1 MTSSYYHS
9 KYNKHVMNISW
20 FYLVTISR
28 ARIGKDNI
36 LEERGKYSL
45 EWNFNRFMG

>member
-1 MTSSYYHS
+1 MTSSDHHN

-20 FYLVTISR
+20 FYLVTTSK

-36 LEERGKYSL
+36 LEESIAPELIIGT
-45 EWNFNRFMG
+45 EF